1 VRGVL
6 RSVVIAAAIGLSCT
20 AVAQQPV
27 TGQAATSRPLPFKQE
42 TDLAEQL
49 VRVGVGLVLALGVGV
64 AALYGYR
71 RYFARYLTPAGRR
84 MRVVESLRL
93 TPKTALFLV
102 EVDGK
107 TLLISQT
114 GETLV
119 ALPRDVTRD
128 VA

>member
-1 VRGVL
+1 VVVAAGV
-6 RSVVIAAAIGLSCT
+6 GLSC
-20 AVAQQPV
+20 AASAQQPV
-27 TGQAATSRPLPFKQE
+27 TGQAASAPSRPIPYKQD
-42 TDLAEQL
+42 TDLADQL
-49 VRVGVGLVLALGVGV
+49 ARVGLGLVLALGVGV
-64 AALYGYR
+64 AGLYGYR

-102 EVDGK
+102 EVDGR
-107 TLLISQT
+107 TLLISQA

-119 ALPRDVTRD
+119 ALSRDVPGD